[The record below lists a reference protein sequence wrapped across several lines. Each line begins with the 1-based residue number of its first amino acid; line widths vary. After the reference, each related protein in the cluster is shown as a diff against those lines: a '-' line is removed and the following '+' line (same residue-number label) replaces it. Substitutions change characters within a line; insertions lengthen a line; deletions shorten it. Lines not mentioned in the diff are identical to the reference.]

1 MTAEDEDVKA
11 LLGRALAGEP
21 PLALDRDAVFR
32 QGRRKLRSRR
42 LFSAGGAITGAV
54 VAVVGAVVLTNLIAE
69 EPAPETPPAASRT
82 EHRAPPGPTLPL
94 TTTQL
99 PPSTS
104 PTLPA
109 PTVDHASA
117 LTQALLAALPAD
129 ARPSRLDG
137 DPVRFTVARDTYEF
151 EADIETGKA
160 DGSLSVSVGSARL
173 AADAACAQVRDA
185 NAGCAVLRARGILV
199 AVGNWKDYDTGEKRY
214 IVYAV
219 RPDGTSVTAIA
230 TNLSERRRKYGK
242 DPSDPA
248 PVFDE
253 KGLAEIVTVAGLR
266 FG

>member
-69 EPAPETPPAASRT
+69 EPAPRTPPAATRT
-82 EHRAPPGPTLPL
+82 ERRAPPGPTLPL
-94 TTTQL
+94 TTTHEARPSL
-99 PPSTS
+99 PVPS
-104 PTLPA
+104 P
-109 PTVDHASA
+109 DHAGA
-117 LTQALLAALPAD
+117 LTRGLLAALPAD

-137 DPVRFTVARDTYEF
+137 DPPRFTVARDTYEF
-151 EADIETGKA
+151 EADIETGTA
-160 DGSLSVSVGSARL
+160 DGSLSVSVGSAPL

-185 NAGCAVLRARGILV
+185 NAGCAIRTARGILV
-199 AVGNWKDYDTGEKRY
+199 AVGKWKNDDTGEKRY

-230 TNLSERRRKYGK
+230 TNLSERRRRYGRS
-242 DPSDPA
+242 PSDPA
-248 PVFDE
+248 PVLDE
-253 KGLAEIVTVAGLR
+253 AGLAEIVTVAGLR